1 MENATFN
8 QTDVVSASMDCAEVQ
23 EGILASFSFWI
34 EGITQVS
41 IAMIGI
47 FFNLVSMVIL
57 MDKEMRNRYVH
68 IWETSPQ
75 KLWHED
81 ALWFEIFLICRKP
94 SANSCPYFLLSF
106 FFLLLSFITPHS
118 YFDHSLPFALNF
130 YRFLTS
136 LLCSTLPALLSFAQ
150 L

>member
-47 FFNLVSMVIL
+47 FFNLISMVIL
-57 MDKEMRNRYVH
+57 MDKEMRNRYV
-68 IWETSPQ
+68 S
-75 KLWHED
+75 
-81 ALWFEIFLICRKP
+81 
-94 SANSCPYFLLSF
+94 N
-106 FFLLLSFITPHS
+106 
-118 YFDHSLPFALNF
+118 
-130 YRFLTS
+130 
-136 LLCSTLPALLSFAQ
+136 
-150 L
+150 